1 MMGFLPGFV
10 YLGGL
15 DKRIEM
21 PRLKSPRVRILPGAV
36 GIGGNQT
43 GVYPLASPG
52 GWRLMGGTPVDFYD
66 PYREDPILCKAGEYI
81 RFVPITIGDY
91 YDIRHMIVKGEYQ
104 VEVVEE
110 GDEGCQ

>member
-1 MMGFLPGFV
+1 MV
-10 YLGGL
+10 H
-15 DKRIEM
+15 
-21 PRLKSPRVRILPGAV
+21 RLIS
-36 GIGGNQT
+36 
-43 GVYPLASPG
+43 
-52 GWRLMGGTPVDFYD
+52 YD

>member
-1 MMGFLPGFV
+1 MV
-10 YLGGL
+10 H
-15 DKRIEM
+15 
-21 PRLKSPRVRILPGAV
+21 RLISMIRTEK
-36 GIGGNQT
+36 
-43 GVYPLASPG
+43 
-52 GWRLMGGTPVDFYD
+52 
-66 PYREDPILCKAGEYI
+66 ILCKAGEYI

>member
-1 MMGFLPGFV
+1 
-10 YLGGL
+10 
-15 DKRIEM
+15 
-21 PRLKSPRVRILPGAV
+21 
-36 GIGGNQT
+36 
-43 GVYPLASPG
+43 
-52 GWRLMGGTPVDFYD
+52 MGGTPVDFYD
-66 PYREDPILCKAGEYI
+66 LDREDPILCKAGEYI

>member
-1 MMGFLPGFV
+1 
-10 YLGGL
+10 
-15 DKRIEM
+15 
-21 PRLKSPRVRILPGAV
+21 
-36 GIGGNQT
+36 
-43 GVYPLASPG
+43 
-52 GWRLMGGTPVDFYD
+52 MGGTPVDFYD
-66 PYREDPILCKAGEYI
+66 PDREDPILCKAGEYI